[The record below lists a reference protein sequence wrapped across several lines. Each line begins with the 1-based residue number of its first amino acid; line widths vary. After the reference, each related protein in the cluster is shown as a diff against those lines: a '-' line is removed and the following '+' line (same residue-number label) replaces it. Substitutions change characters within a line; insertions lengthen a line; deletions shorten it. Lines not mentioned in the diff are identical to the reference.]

1 MAGSTDDSLQQA
13 LVNFTNLMLS
23 SGAFDEEVNSI
34 VFDGRLIALSKKD
47 GGIRPMSV
55 GYTLRRL
62 AAKCVNSHIITN
74 RSQVLQPQQ
83 LGVGV
88 AGGAEAAVH
97 AMRRLLQNLPPG
109 HVVVKLD
116 FSNVSTA

>member
-1 MAGSTDDSLQQA
+1 
-13 LVNFTNLMLS
+13 ML

-34 VFDGRLIALSKKD
+34 IFSGRLIAVSKKYGD
-47 GGIRPMSV
+47 IRPVSV

-62 AAKCVNSHIITN
+62 AAKCANSHIITK
-74 RSQVLQPQQ
+74 RSQALQLQQ

-88 AGGAEAAVH
+88 SGGAEAAVH
-97 AMRRLLQNLPPG
+97 ATRRLLQNLPPG

-116 FSNVSTA
+116 FLNAFN